1 MSIPVRKDLD
11 LEGNEIQNPVAQNLA
26 AAPSSP
32 KAGQFWFDTVD
43 DTLKVKT
50 ASHGIMD
57 ALSQGDYTFKNGI
70 EMVTNTRDVQI
81 KVATGNNAGNVTITA
96 DSNGLAASAPAA
108 STTVAGL
115 IEIATDTEA
124 STGTATTLAVNPKQL
139 ATKVTANSAITA
151 ATKCKITY
159 DAKGLVTAGANL
171 EASDIPSI
179 TLSKISDVTATA
191 AEVNVLDGITAST
204 AELNIMD
211 GVTATAS
218 EINVLDGITATTTE
232 LNYVHGVTS
241 AVQTQIDNKVTK
253 NANITAGT
261 KCKITYDAKGL
272 VTSGANL
279 AASDIPDISATYVTV
294 ASKGVANGVASLD
307 GDGKVPAAQLP
318 SYVDDIIE
326 TYIVAGSTAL
336 SSGWLSTSAS
346 GSALTPETGKIYVIL
361 SSGAY
366 LNKTYR
372 WSGSTY
378 VEVSASPAQAT
389 ESVAGIMAIATDAE
403 LTAGTNDTKS
413 VTPKKLATYTSGMAK
428 VSTATN
434 PSLTVSSGV
443 CTWTISSTPTNPIVN
458 IYEVSSG
465 KMVFAEIAL
474 GSGSVTVKMNSANN
488 IAAGTYKAV
497 IIG

>member
-159 DAKGLVTAGANL
+159 DAKGLVTGGANL

-272 VTSGANL
+272 VTGGANL

-361 SSGAY
+361 SSGEY

-378 VEVSASPAQAT
+378 VEVSSSPAQAT

-403 LTAGTNDTKS
+403 LTAGTNDTKA